1 MEYRRITRYT
11 LWQIFTGEIVENINE
26 PKIKSG
32 KQELLEKYISI
43 KT

>member
-1 MEYRRITRYT
+1 MEAEESQDI
-11 LWQIFTGEIVENINE
+11 LSGKFSLSEIVENINE